1 MEEKNKK
8 NCLRRQQFPS
18 SYAII
23 YISSDNHMVLVL
35 KYLFTDTNKVN
46 NLFFLEC
53 AFTVI
58 YIHIFTS
65 TSVYGGGGQTKNR
78 PSHYPHR
85 EKSSKKAPT
94 WRKKPPIKRKSS
106 KSTPHKEN
114 KVAGAPNRGGV
125 LGGFQPPHEFWMG
138 G

>member
-23 YISSDNHMVLVL
+23 YIYSDNHMVLVL

-58 YIHIFTS
+58 YIHIYVHIGIWAPTEII
-65 TSVYGGGGQTKNR
+65 VGGVGGGANQKQALTL
-78 PSHYPHR
+78 
-85 EKSSKKAPT
+85 
-94 WRKKPPIKRKSS
+94 
-106 KSTPHKEN
+106 ST
-114 KVAGAPNRGGV
+114 
-125 LGGFQPPHEFWMG
+125 
-138 G
+138 